1 MCNLSTVWSQAF
13 CYICGNEPN
22 QMNAPELSR
31 FTWWAAAG
39 LMPCCG
45 LLLSLLPALVRDLPP
60 EWPVHGYLQLFQ
72 VENQP
77 DEPGKAHPDQ
87 DIVQGRG
94 NLRAVQPTPRVP
106 PSAACWSQ
114 WRPEDRAANSQCP
127 SEVRLLTAVKI
138 HFRSFCL
145 ALGSVSFVRKAKI
158 FLEFSSK
165 GRAPNLSW
173 VFWDW
178 QSLCFLPLVT
188 DTALASGWQLLD
200 TGGEWTQG

>member
-1 MCNLSTVWSQAF
+1 MGSCWT
-13 CYICGNEPN
+13 
-22 QMNAPELSR
+22 NAMLWTASFSVASISPGFASRMASPWVSPVISSGKPTRWAWKSPPRSGHSAGQGQPEGR
-31 FTWWAAAG
+31 AAN
-39 LMPCCG
+39 
-45 LLLSLLPALVRDLPP
+45 S
-60 EWPVHGYLQLFQ
+60 
-72 VENQP
+72 
-77 DEPGKAHPDQ
+77 
-87 DIVQGRG
+87 
-94 NLRAVQPTPRVP
+94 RVP